1 MRTIKISFI
10 ESRRRCRLTVE
21 GKLVAPWV
29 AEFTTACEKAI
40 SDLHGR
46 ELVVDLRN
54 VTAITLEGERVLLRL
69 MREKVKFQCG
79 VFMKEVLRQLTRKNQ
94 RSQDAPAA
102 NSGDG
107 NGI

>member
-1 MRTIKISFI
+1 VLTLKISFI
-10 ESRRRCRLTVE
+10 ESRHRCRLTVE

-29 AEFTTACEKAI
+29 AEFTTACVKVI
-40 SDLHGR
+40 TDLHGR

-54 VTAITLEGERVLLRL
+54 VTAINPEGERVLLQL
-69 MREKVKFQCG
+69 MREKIKFQCG
-79 VFMKEVLRQLTRKNQ
+79 IFMKEVLRQLARKSQ